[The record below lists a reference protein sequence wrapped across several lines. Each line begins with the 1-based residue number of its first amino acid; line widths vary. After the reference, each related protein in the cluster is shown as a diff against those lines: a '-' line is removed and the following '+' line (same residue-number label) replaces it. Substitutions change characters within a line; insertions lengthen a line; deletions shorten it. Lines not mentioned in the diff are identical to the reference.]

1 MNKPQKM
8 KKKEGMMNG
17 IRDLFECG
25 NNSQHDE
32 WVEYFRYLL
41 SKIPSSKLIEK
52 STVPKYASAY
62 YQGKF
67 DILMDLIG
75 DIKNEKN

>member
-1 MNKPQKM
+1 MNKPKKM
-8 KKKEGMMNG
+8 KEKQGIMNG
-17 IRDLFECG
+17 VRDLFECG

-32 WVEYFRYLL
+32 WIEYFNFLL
-41 SKIPSSKLIEK
+41 SKIPSDEK
-52 STVPKYASAY
+52 MKSYGDPEYANAY

-75 DIKNEKN
+75 GVKDEN